1 MVVEELVSPGSLGAV
16 DIEVVVS
23 LELCFTT
30 LEGPGVLLPLLT
42 NLRMI
47 LEKILQLRMLRHPFL
62 VVNQAGVFPEL
73 LGDFRMVVEELISPG
88 SLGAGNIQVVVLLI
102 LCFAALKDPRVIL
115 PLLADPWMFLEIL
128 LEGWMLLQ
136 ILLVVNE
143 VRILPQLLGNS
154 RMAVEE
160 LVSPGSLGAGDFS
173 AAHNEPVR
181 IVHKRCRVRF
191 NLLCYPR
198 MVVKESLE
206 LGMLSQIVR
215 IVDQRRVLLKL
226 LVHPRMIE

>member
-62 VVNQAGVFPEL
+62 VVNQVGVFPEL
-73 LGDFRMVVEELISPG
+73 LGNF
-88 SLGAGNIQVVVLLI
+88 
-102 LCFAALKDPRVIL
+102 
-115 PLLADPWMFLEIL
+115 
-128 LEGWMLLQ
+128 
-136 ILLVVNE
+136 
-143 VRILPQLLGNS
+143 